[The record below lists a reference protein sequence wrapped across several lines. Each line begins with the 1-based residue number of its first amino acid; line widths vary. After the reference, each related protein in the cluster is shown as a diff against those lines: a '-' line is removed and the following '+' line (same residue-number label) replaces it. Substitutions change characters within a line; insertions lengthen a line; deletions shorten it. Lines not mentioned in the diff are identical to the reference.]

1 MPSSLGPTDEGFLA
15 EARNRLLGSTLLG
28 HAAMPKIPTS
38 PLLSPLL
45 GLLLACSQ
53 APETPESEATTQSSG
68 ATTETSTS
76 GAQSSDSTSDST
88 GDSTGAETE
97 ATATTEATGAD
108 GEACIADD
116 DCISQLCLKYR
127 DHDPQATCA
136 SAPDEGRFRL
146 TGTILDFGTGAPI
159 GEVEV
164 RALDGLT
171 ALQNPDGAP
180 VLLAAQAD
188 SEGRVDTVSEEP
200 IAPGIGLVGLV
211 VGAGLT
217 PTSNVLAVPLPNGPY
232 GRTNTFHDLWVAQT
246 PLLEGWSALLQTD
259 PEAAPHLPLGV
270 AGGVV
275 GIVRERATGSTVA
288 GAVVTPLEPPS
299 GAVIRYLNAARDGF
313 QGEATAEHGL
323 FVLLHPGVGERFVV
337 EVDGMAL
344 ASAQGQA
351 RDAPGSISTL
361 VLEVP

>member
-1 MPSSLGPTDEGFLA
+1 
-15 EARNRLLGSTLLG
+15 
-28 HAAMPKIPTS
+28 MPKILTS
-38 PLLSPLL
+38 PQLSPLL
-45 GLLLACSQ
+45 GLFLACSQ
-53 APETPESEATTQSSG
+53 APDTSESEATTETTG
-68 ATTETSTS
+68 ATMGTSTS
-76 GAQSSDSTSDST
+76 GAESSSST
-88 GDSTGAETE
+88 GGSTGAETE
-97 ATATTEATGAD
+97 ATGTTEAAGAD
-108 GEACIADD
+108 GEACVADD
-116 DCISQLCLKYR
+116 DCLSQLCLKYR

-136 SAPDEGRFRL
+136 AAPDEGRFRL
-146 TGTILDFGTGAPI
+146 TGTVLDIGTGVPI

-180 VLLAAQAD
+180 ILLAATAD

-217 PTSNVLAVPLPNGPY
+217 PTSNVLAVPLANGPY

-246 PLLEGWSALLQTD
+246 PLLEGWSALLQAD

-270 AGGVV
+270 AGGVL

-288 GAVVTPLEPPS
+288 GAIVTPLETPS

-313 QGEATAEHGL
+313 QSEATAEHGL
-323 FVLLHPGVGERFVV
+323 FVLLHPGVGERFFV

-344 ASAQGQA
+344 ESAQGQA

-361 VLEVP
+361 LLEVP

>member
-38 PLLSPLL
+38 PLLLPLL
-45 GLLLACSQ
+45 GLVLACSQ
-53 APETPESEATTQSSG
+53 TPETSESEATTETTG
-68 ATTETSTS
+68 ATSGTSTS
-76 GAQSSDSTSDST
+76 GAQTSDST
-88 GDSTGAETE
+88 GDSTGDSTS
-97 ATATTEATGAD
+97 TTEAAGAD
-108 GEACIADD
+108 GEACVADD
-116 DCISQLCLKYR
+116 DCLSKLCLKYR

-136 SAPDEGRFRL
+136 AAPDEGRFRL
-146 TGTILDFGTGAPI
+146 TGTILDIGTGAPL

-180 VLLAAQAD
+180 VLLAATAD

-217 PTSNVLAVPLPNGPY
+217 PTSNVLAVPLTNGPY

-246 PLLEGWSALLQTD
+246 PLLEGWSALLQAD